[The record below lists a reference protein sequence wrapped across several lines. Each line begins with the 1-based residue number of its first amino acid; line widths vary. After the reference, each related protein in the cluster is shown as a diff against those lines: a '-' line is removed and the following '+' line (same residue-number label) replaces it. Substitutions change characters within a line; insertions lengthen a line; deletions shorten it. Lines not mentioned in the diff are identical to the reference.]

1 MVLSEL
7 LGAQVV
13 DRNGRRVGRVRD
25 VGLTPRR
32 GGSRGGDLELRVASL
47 LIGPGGLAERLG
59 YAYGPVRGPWL
70 LRAVLM
76 RRARR
81 LKSAPWGTV
90 ARIGHRR
97 IELSVATGDLT
108 HPRDTRPP

>member
-7 LGAQVV
+7 LGAHVV

-32 GGSRGGDLELRVASL
+32 ERGGDLELRVAGL

-70 LRAVLM
+70 LRTLLV

-81 LKSAPWGTV
+81 LKSAPWSAV
-90 ARIGHRR
+90 SRIGHRR
-97 IELSVATGDLT
+97 VELSVTAGDLT
-108 HPRDTRPP
+108 HPRDEGSP